1 MDPEVW
7 QEIIKTLAGKVPE
20 MVVFLFLVGVFMRAQ
35 RNMVREFVRYM
46 QSRDDQFEEV
56 MNENT
61 DALRENTKVLGAA
74 LHVLDME
81 KNSG

>member
-35 RNMVREFVRYM
+35 RNMVREFVAYM
-46 QSRDDQFEEV
+46 KSRDEQFEEV

-74 LHVLDME
+74 LHVLELDD
-81 KNSG
+81 GQT